1 MNCCNFNQIMG
12 TFEKV
17 VENWKTPKELGARI
31 TPGVKRWSAG
41 SVSTFTIY
49 RHYVIVFW

>member
-31 TPGVKRWSAG
+31 TPGVRSCLHG
-41 SVSTFTIY
+41 QHLNFDY
-49 RHYVIVFW
+49 L